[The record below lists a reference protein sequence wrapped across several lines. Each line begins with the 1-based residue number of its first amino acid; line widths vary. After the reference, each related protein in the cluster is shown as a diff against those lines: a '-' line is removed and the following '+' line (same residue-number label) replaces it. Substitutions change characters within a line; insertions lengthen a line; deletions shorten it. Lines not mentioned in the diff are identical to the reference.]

1 MGGALVVIDP
11 IGETFETLRRAAADF
26 AFVRMSHLNGSAPTA
41 PVVILASYG
50 SPDWRTVSRIV
61 ARSRTLIV
69 ASTPDRSD
77 ALRAIHSRAYGYV
90 EAGAEPAVLRRALH
104 TVAAGELAYARS
116 VLADFV
122 RLQLHSPLALRVS
135 RLTAR
140 QREVVALIAQGS
152 TDKEIARTL
161 GITTATAEKHVTN
174 VLRKLGVPNR
184 AAAAAATVSFS
195 PGV

>member
-1 MGGALVVIDP
+1 MN
-11 IGETFETLRRAAADF
+11 
-26 AFVRMSHLNGSAPTA
+26 HLNGSAPSA
-41 PVVILASYG
+41 PVVVLASYG
-50 SPDWRTVSRIV
+50 PPDWRTVSRIV

-69 ASTPDRSD
+69 ASSHDRSD
-77 ALRAIHSRAYGYV
+77 ALRAIHSRAYGYI

-122 RLQLHSPLALRVS
+122 RLQLHSPLAVRVS

-195 PGV
+195 PGL

>member
-1 MGGALVVIDP
+1 MGGAIVVIDP
-11 IGETFETLRRAAADF
+11 IGETCETLRRAAGDF
-26 AFVRMSHLNGSAPTA
+26 TFVRMGHLNGSAPTA
-41 PVVILASYG
+41 PVVVLAAYG

-61 ARSRTLIV
+61 ARSRALIV
-69 ASTPDRSD
+69 ASAHDRSD
-77 ALRAIHSRAYGYV
+77 ALRAIHSRAHGYI
-90 EAGAEPAVLRRALH
+90 EAAAEPAVLRRALQ

-122 RLQLHSPLALRVS
+122 RRQLHSPLALRVS

-140 QREVVALIAQGS
+140 QREVVALIAKGS
-152 TDKEIARTL
+152 TDKEIAQAL

-184 AAAAAATVSFS
+184 AAAAAATVSLA